1 MWVRSQIR
9 NDPALRVSPKM
20 TEDER
25 RNLRE
30 NFTSSW
36 LLDAVKEV
44 DTLRDYFTDRDGPRP
59 PEIRETILRLHALA
73 LEVVNR
79 GHKSRAREFFDL
91 AVDLD
96 DEFVEAAAS
105 LERIQ
110 RTVAKLADLY
120 PESLHNEDARVSA

>member
-1 MWVRSQIR
+1 MRARSQIR

-20 TEDER
+20 TEDEG

-36 LLDAVKEV
+36 LLDAVKDV
-44 DTLRDYFTDRDGPRP
+44 DTLRDYFNDRDGLRP
-59 PEIRETILRLHALA
+59 PEMRETVLRLYTLA

-79 GHKSRAREFFDL
+79 GHESRAREFFDL
-91 AVDLD
+91 AADLN
-96 DEFVEAAAS
+96 DELVEAAAS

-110 RTVAKLADLY
+110 RTLAKLADLY
-120 PESLHNEDARVSA
+120 PESFLNEESRASA